1 MPSKNKKTKKP
12 QNKTRTIVYAV
23 IVALVILLFLVIYGI
38 QEIKKSAEIKEQQS
52 SLDQTLKDI
61 TGLYGSFVANTP
73 EKDTLTQKP
82 ENVCNKES
90 VKYVSYVCGTR
101 AQLSYKGGEELL
113 GRQLADLDSSIDSTA
128 FTVLSRG
135 EVREMS
141 LRNGQSVQYILKDN
155 SSNQECV
162 INGSFL
168 RDQQE
173 THYSFTCNLTT
184 KHQLYKLND

>member
-1 MPSKNKKTKKP
+1 MPSKNKKTKKS
-12 QNKTRTIVYAV
+12 QNKTRIIVYAV
-23 IVALVILLFLVIYGI
+23 IAVVILLFLVIYGI
-38 QEIKKSAEIKEQQS
+38 QEVKKSAEIKEQHS

-61 TGLYGSFVANTP
+61 TGLYSSFVANTP
-73 EKDTLTQKP
+73 EKETLAQKP

-113 GRQLADLDSSIDSTA
+113 GRQLTDLGRSIDSTT
-128 FTVLSRG
+128 FTVLSKG
-135 EVREMS
+135 EVHEMS
-141 LRNGQSVQYILKDN
+141 LRNGQSIQYVLKDN